1 MMVAGDICSMSL
13 SETLK
18 SLQHASTRGHHGT
31 RFLYKKLIYIGAR
44 ALPFCSGNALGDGVG
59 ISGITRTVHTLG
71 RP

>member
-44 ALPFCSGNALGDGVG
+44 ALPFCSGNALGDVIVVLIGN
-59 ISGITRTVHTLG
+59 IE
-71 RP
+71 